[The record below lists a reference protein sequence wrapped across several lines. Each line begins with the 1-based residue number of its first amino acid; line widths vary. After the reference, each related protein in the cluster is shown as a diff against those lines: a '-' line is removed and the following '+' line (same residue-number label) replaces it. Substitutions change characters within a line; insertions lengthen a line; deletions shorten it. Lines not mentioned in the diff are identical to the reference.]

1 VQPGLGH
8 SATSGMSS
16 LPRGD
21 IGGRFY
27 YRINLKKVIVMG
39 IFRKQPEC
47 QPRYSLDY
55 LRRDIGEAMEKTR
68 AARIHPIEIER
79 AVHAVA
85 DWQAQYHSLNSA
97 II

>member
-1 VQPGLGH
+1 MPG
-8 SATSGMSS
+8 

-39 IFRKQPEC
+39 IFRKQPDNE
-47 QPRYSLDY
+47 PSYSLDD
-55 LRRDIGEAMEKTR
+55 LRSDIGKAIEKAR

-79 AVHAVA
+79 AVHAAA
-85 DWQAQYHSLNSA
+85 DWIAQHRALNTP